1 MNCPSCP
8 GTMSI
13 IANRNRRLMPV
24 VWRRRRCLKCGK
36 VVTTYETIEAVA
48 QSPGNLIG
56 KVDQALARVIGE
68 LAEVRSGL
76 ALTQQIHAEEGGDGD
91 KHE

>member
-1 MNCPSCP
+1 MNCPECA

-24 VWRRRRCLKCGK
+24 VWRRRRCQQCGN

-56 KVDQALARVIGE
+56 KIDLALAKVIGE
-68 LAEVRSGL
+68 LAAVRGGL
-76 ALTQQIHAEEGGDGD
+76 SVTQLIHAEEDGDG
-91 KHE
+91 E

>member
-24 VWRRRRCLKCGK
+24 VWRRRRCVKCGK

-56 KVDQALARVIGE
+56 QVDLALAKVIGE
-68 LAEVRSGL
+68 LAAVRGGL
-76 ALTQQIHAEEGGDGD
+76 SVTQQIHAEEGGDG
-91 KHE
+91 EQ

>member
-1 MNCPSCP
+1 
-8 GTMSI
+8 MSI